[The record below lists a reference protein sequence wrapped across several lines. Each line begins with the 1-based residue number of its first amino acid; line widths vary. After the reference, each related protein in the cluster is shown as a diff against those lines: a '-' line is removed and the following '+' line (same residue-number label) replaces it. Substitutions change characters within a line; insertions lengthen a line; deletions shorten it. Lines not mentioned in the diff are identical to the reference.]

1 MKLNQLTT
9 VVFALLLAMAST
21 AAFANDQVVSTV
33 TNLPGPQA
41 VIVNNGVPSGTIQL
55 WYTVVGTAFPCGS
68 FAQFNLGL
76 TDTAGSN
83 GQTPNYP
90 VTLNLAAS
98 GNGTPVQLSPA
109 PSQFSGTTSGVSGP
123 GWSGSSVVTVSID
136 CSKLGTPTDAQ
147 QIDGNLNERTDPSGS
162 HLDTISTIQAHI
174 KLVFPSPTACLKLYS
189 FQTDQDSGTLLT
201 GVAVTANKNGS
212 VKATNPGTISAD
224 ALVVNTCGSSQTF
237 DAKVGLDPQWQTIPN
252 NNPGNATFTYTKAGE
267 VDPST
272 FNLAAFGTGT
282 PQGQAVCLSNV
293 TLGPGD
299 SFLATVHSAIMS
311 GITVTS
317 LPMDSDFDFP
327 ASLSNAG
334 SSCGTLL
341 PTSLV
346 GPSNPA
352 TSILPYTVH

>member
-1 MKLNQLTT
+1 MKSKHLTT
-9 VVFALLLAMAST
+9 VVFALLLALAST

-68 FAQFNLGL
+68 FAQFSLGL
-76 TDTAGSN
+76 TDTAGSS
-83 GQTPNYP
+83 GKTPSYS

-98 GNGTPVQLSPA
+98 GNGTPAQLLPA
-109 PSQFSGTTSGVSGP
+109 PSQFTVSGA

-136 CSKLGTPTDAQ
+136 CSKVGTPTDGQ
-147 QIDGNLNERTDPSGS
+147 QIDGNLNEQTDPSGS

-174 KLVFPSPTACLKLYS
+174 KLVIPSATACLKLYS
-189 FQTDQDSGTLLT
+189 FETDQDSGTLLT

-212 VKATNPGTISAD
+212 VKATNPGTISGD
-224 ALVVNTCGSSQTF
+224 ALVVNTCGTSETF
-237 DAKVGLDPQWQTIPN
+237 DAKVGLDPQWQTIPI
-252 NNPGNATFTYTKAGE
+252 NNPGNATFTYTEAGE

-293 TLGPGD
+293 TLGSGD

-311 GITVTS
+311 GITVIS
-317 LPMDSDFDFP
+317 LPTDSDFDFS
-327 ASLSNAG
+327 ASLFNAG

-346 GPSNPA
+346 GPTNPA
-352 TSILPYTVH
+352 TSVLPYTVH

>member
-1 MKLNQLTT
+1 MKSIQLTA

-33 TNLPGPQA
+33 SNLPGPQA
-41 VIVNNGVPSGTIQL
+41 TIVNNGVPSGTIQL

-68 FAQFNLGL
+68 FAQFSLGL

-83 GQTPNYP
+83 GQTPSYP
-90 VTLNLAAS
+90 VTLNLAPS
-98 GNGTPVQLSPA
+98 GNGTPVQLLAA
-109 PSQFSGTTSGVSGP
+109 PSQFNVSGP
-123 GWSGSSVVTVSID
+123 GWSDSSVVTVSID
-136 CSKLGTPTDAQ
+136 CTKVGTATDGQ
-147 QIDGNLNERTDPSGS
+147 QIDGNLNEQTAPAGS

-174 KLVFPSPTACLKLYS
+174 KLVFPSATACLKLYS

-212 VKATNPGTISAD
+212 VKATSPGTISGD
-224 ALVVNTCGSSQTF
+224 ALVVNTCGTSQTF
-237 DAKVGLDPQWQTIPN
+237 DAKVGLDPQWQTVPN

-272 FNLAAFGTGT
+272 FNLAGFGTGT
-282 PQGQAVCLSNV
+282 PQGEVVCLSNI
-293 TLGPGD
+293 TLGAGD
-299 SFLATVHSAIMS
+299 SFLATVHTAIMS
-311 GITVTS
+311 GITVGS
-317 LPMDSDFDFP
+317 LPADSDFGFS
-327 ASLSNAG
+327 ARLSNAG

-352 TSILPYTVH
+352 TSILPFTVH